1 MEELKKCPFCG
12 KEAKIKGRVKDGDYA
27 IWCECKG
34 CGVKTASYWPS
45 IESEDHSLE
54 NIEMCKIRVV
64 EKWNCRVGGQER
76 C

>member
-1 MEELKKCPFCG
+1 MKELKKCPFCG
-12 KEAKIKGRVKDGDYA
+12 EEAKIKGRVKGGDYA

-34 CGVKTASYWPS
+34 CGAKTASYWPS

-54 NIEMCKIRVV
+54 NIEMCKKRVV